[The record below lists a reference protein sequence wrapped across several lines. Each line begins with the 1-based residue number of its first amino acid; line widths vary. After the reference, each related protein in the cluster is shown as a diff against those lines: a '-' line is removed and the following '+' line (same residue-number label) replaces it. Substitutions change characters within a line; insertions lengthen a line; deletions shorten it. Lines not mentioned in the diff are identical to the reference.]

1 MRNSRN
7 FAMTLTLIL
16 VSLFPALVGSSY
28 ARLQPGSPALS
39 NFAPSMIAET
49 SGQPDSVD
57 QLNRA
62 LVSEAYGKL
71 PLRFEVNA
79 GQADKEIK
87 FLSRGSGYNLFLTPT
102 EAVLALHREKVM
114 TEADSQVSAADKGR
128 SIVRMK
134 LSGANP
140 APLIEGENALPG
152 RSNYIIGADPGKW
165 RRNVVSYAKV
175 RYRSVYPGIDMVY
188 YGNQQQLE
196 YDFVVAPGA
205 DPKIIKLSFDGVR
218 RMEVDAQG
226 DLVLY
231 TEGGQLRQRKPL
243 TYQEVNGRRQEI
255 ASHYVLTGRRQVG
268 FKLGA
273 YDRARPLVIDPT
285 LVYSGF
291 LGGLNGDG
299 ITDIAVDAAGNAYVM
314 GFTSS
319 FDFPLVNPLQT
330 NCNGCPNLGDI
341 FVTKLNPEG
350 SALIYST
357 YIGGSSSENPGDIAV
372 DEMGNAYVTGYTF
385 SNDFPTSN
393 PLQPVKAGIFSDDAF
408 VAKLNAD
415 GSAFFYSTYLGGS
428 GNERN
433 TSLAI
438 DGEGNVYVTGSTD
451 SADFPTSNPLQ
462 PALGGFQDVFVTKL
476 NSAGSAL
483 VFSTFLGGSNGD
495 STGGIAIGPN
505 NAVYLV
511 GSTSSTNF
519 PTANAF
525 QPGLAIQPGSF
536 VQSDAFVTKLASD
549 GSALIYS
556 TYFGGTGR
564 EFGNAIAVDNFGNAY
579 VAGFTDSTNL
589 PTMNPLQPALSGTSD
604 GFVTKFNQ
612 SGSALQYSTYL
623 GGSNFDEASSIAV
636 NAQGNA
642 YITGVTG
649 SLNFPTLDAL
659 LPMPNDPSPFPQN
672 GFFSKLNAGGS
683 SFVFSSYLGG
693 NNFDVSSKIAVDSGG
708 DVYIVGFTN
717 STDFPTTPAVF
728 QASLRGSID
737 GFIIKIRDGN
747 LPPIISA
754 APVTLAEAAPATNST
769 IATVSDPNQAA
780 NTLVVTIDSS
790 TSATVNGVTVSN
802 ITADASGEVKADV
815 VAVCGASSAGFTL
828 RVTDSE
834 GLFAEATLDVTVT
847 PENVEPT
854 ITLKPAIS
862 LWPPTH
868 TYSTV
873 TIAQMVESVNDNCS
887 LLSLGD
893 VLIEKVTSD
902 EPDNALDDGNTI
914 NDIVIAPDCRSV
926 QLRAERA
933 ETNDGRVYTITLRLR
948 DSRGNVTRQ
957 DFEVSV
963 PVDQSGIPAVKGA
976 AAHTVTGGC
985 Q

>member
-1 MRNSRN
+1 
-7 FAMTLTLIL
+7 MT
-16 VSLFPALVGSSY
+16 
-28 ARLQPGSPALS
+28 
-39 NFAPSMIAET
+39 AET
-49 SGQPDSVD
+49 SGQPDSAE

-62 LVSEAYGKL
+62 RVSEAYGKL
-71 PLRFEVNA
+71 PLRFEANV
-79 GQADKEIK
+79 GRADTEIK
-87 FLSRGSGYNLFLTPT
+87 FLSRSGGYNLFLTPT
-102 EAVLALHREKVM
+102 EAVLALRGEKV
-114 TEADSQVSAADKGR
+114 TTKANSQASAAGNGS

-134 LSGANP
+134 LGGANP
-140 APLIEGENALPG
+140 APLIEGENPLPG
-152 RSNYIIGADPGKW
+152 KSNYMIGADPGKW
-165 RRNVVSYAKV
+165 RRNVTGYAKV

-205 DPKIIKLSFDGVR
+205 DPQFIKLSFDGMR

-226 DLVLY
+226 DLVLH
-231 TEGGQLRQRKPL
+231 TQGGQVRQRKPL
-243 TYQEVNGRRQEI
+243 AYQELNGRRQEI
-255 ASHYVLTGRRQVG
+255 DSRYVLTGKRQVG

-273 YDRARPLVIDPT
+273 YDRARPLVIDPV

-299 ITDIAVDAAGNAYVM
+299 ITDIAVDAAGNMYVT

-319 FDFPLVNPLQT
+319 FDFPLANPLQPM
-330 NCNGCPNLGDI
+330 CNGCPNLGDV
-341 FVTKLNPEG
+341 FVAKLNPEG

-385 SNDFPTSN
+385 STDFPTRN
-393 PLQPVKAGIFSDDAF
+393 PLQPVKAGLFTDDAF

-428 GNERN
+428 GTEQN

-438 DGEGNVYVTGSTD
+438 DREGNVYVTGSTD
-451 SADFPTSNPLQ
+451 SADFPTRNPLQ
-462 PALGGFQDVFVTKL
+462 PTLAGFQDVFVTKL

-483 VFSTFLGGSNGD
+483 VYSTYLGGSNGD
-495 STGGIAIGPN
+495 SAASIAIGPHN
-505 NAVYLV
+505 HVYLA
-511 GSTSSTNF
+511 GSTSSINF

-525 QPGLAIQPGSF
+525 QPSLR
-536 VQSDAFVTKLASD
+536 QSDAFVTKLAAD
-549 GSALIYS
+549 GSALVYS

-564 EFGNAIAVDNFGNAY
+564 EFGNAIAVDNFDNAY

-589 PTMNPLQPALSGTSD
+589 PTMNPLQSALAGTSD
-604 GFVTKFNQ
+604 GFVAKFNP

-623 GGSNFDEASSIAV
+623 GGSVFDEARSIAV

-642 YITGVTG
+642 YVTGVTG
-649 SLNFPTLDAL
+649 SLDFPTFDPFQ
-659 LPMPNDPSPFPQN
+659 PMPNDPSPFPQN
-672 GFFSKLNAGGS
+672 GFGAKLSADGS

-693 NNFDVSSKIAVDSGG
+693 NNFDVSSEIAVDSLGT
-708 DVYIVGFTN
+708 VYIVGHTN
-717 STDFPTTPAVF
+717 STDFPTTPAAF

-754 APVTLAEAAPATNST
+754 APVTRVEGAAATNST
-769 IATVSDPNQAA
+769 IATVSDPGQAA
-780 NTLVVTIDSS
+780 NTLAVTVNGS
-790 TSATVNGVTVSN
+790 TSATVNGVTVSD
-802 ITADASGEVKADV
+802 ITVGDAGEVKADV
-815 VAVCGASSAGFTL
+815 VAACGASNAGFTL

-834 GLFAEATLDVTVT
+834 GLFAEATLDVSVT
-847 PENVEPT
+847 PEEIAPT
-854 ITLKPAIS
+854 LTLRPSIQ
-862 LWPPTH
+862 LWPPNHAYH
-868 TYSTV
+868 TLS
-873 TIAQMVESVNDNCS
+873 IAQMVESVSDNCS
-887 LLSLGD
+887 TLSIGD
-893 VLIEKVTSD
+893 VVIEKATSD
-902 EPDNALDDGNTI
+902 EPDNGLDDGNTI

-933 ETNDGRVYTITLRLR
+933 ETSDGRVYTITLRLR
-948 DSRGNVTRQ
+948 DGRGNVTLR

-963 PVDQSGIPAVKGA
+963 PIGQDGVPAVKGA
-976 AAHTVTGGC
+976 TALTVSGC
-985 Q
+985 CQ